1 MCDKVVCERW
11 LDAAAREEA
20 RDTETNTRTPHKV
33 VGKNIAKPVGQ
44 LGPARVN
51 STKLSSHPS

>member
-33 VGKNIAKPVGQ
+33 VGKTLPNP
-44 LGPARVN
+44 
-51 STKLSSHPS
+51 